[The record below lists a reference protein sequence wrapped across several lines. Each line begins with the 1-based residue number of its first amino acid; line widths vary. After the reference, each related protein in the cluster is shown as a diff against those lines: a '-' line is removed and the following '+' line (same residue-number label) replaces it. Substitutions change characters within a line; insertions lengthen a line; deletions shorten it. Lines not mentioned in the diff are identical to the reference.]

1 MDNGFNYYRIKT
13 VWEGEAKD
21 QSLTKKKSEELV
33 YATSYTEAEKI
44 AHALIEDQQRAKF
57 SDSIEI
63 EIVKTKIEDI
73 LYNDILATQE
83 PLVGGLVCSFFEESD
98 DTGVGLYAVKVM
110 FIEIDE
116 KTAKEKRRYQTIY
129 TPATSNSDANERVRK
144 YLESSVCDYVVRDA
158 KFDKAEAILWP
169 SDIYKSKTAESIA

>member
-1 MDNGFNYYRIKT
+1 MDKGFNYYRIKT
-13 VWEGEAKD
+13 LWEGEAKD

-44 AHALIEDQQRAKF
+44 AYALIEDQERARF
-57 SDSIEI
+57 SDSIDI
-63 EIVKTKIEDI
+63 EIVKTKIEDV

-110 FIEIDE
+110 FIEVDE
-116 KTAKEKRRYQTIY
+116 KTAKEKRRYQTFHM
-129 TPATSNSDANERVRK
+129 PAKSNSDANERVRR
-144 YLESSVCDYVVRDA
+144 YLGATMCDYVIRDT

-169 SDIYKSKTAESIA
+169 SDIYKTKTAESIN